1 MFLTGLAI
9 LFTLTLVAPAIFFI
23 APQRVQAQAGAI
35 GCVSGVAAGLASLVI
50 EAVKNVPATSPA
62 GEAGSIT
69 TAGATLGSCV
79 DDTILKPF
87 ARLMARIVLQQITTS
102 TINWI
107 TGKNGNGQPSF
118 VVNLSLN
125 LQSVGDAVALPF
137 INQIR
142 TGFNSPFGSA
152 ISSAL
157 QVNYNQKTSLA
168 GFFSANQSTL
178 PGSLQS
184 QQAFLAGNWSQG
196 GIPAWFALTTQCQN
210 NPYCLYQTSESQL
223 GSNVSQAQTN
233 RRQDLIQSQGF
244 LSWCGTTAAAAQ
256 TQSQAS
262 GGYQACIDQC
272 NNASG
277 GYTASCA
284 DSCATNFS
292 QSGGSIGGATSNG
305 INPGASCTNSDGTPG
320 NIQTPGSVIHDYTQK
335 AVVGAG
341 IDQLVSAQDLDQAL
355 GAIALA
361 LVNQVLSGSGLL
373 GASAPSSS
381 SRPSAMTLLQSY
393 AASNAAAAT
402 SATSLAQMTLAQ
414 LGTYTGAW
422 NTITAAANTAK
433 TSVDALV
440 TYCNAQAKAPY
451 ASPSVITAQV
461 NAAQTALATLI
472 APILAQAQAALSSA
486 AITQTLALKVQSE
499 AAAMTSVTSATTG
512 AAGALTADTQAL
524 TAAPPS
530 TANVVNAQA
539 DATATGAAVA
549 LPRPVY
555 PNTTPTVSLTVS
567 GGTLVDRMS
576 LISTNATKL
585 QATCTPVA
593 PVVTY

>member
-1 MFLTGLAI
+1 
-9 LFTLTLVAPAIFFI
+9 
-23 APQRVQAQAGAI
+23 VQAQAGAI
-35 GCVSGVAAGLASLVI
+35 GCVSGVAAGLAALVT
-50 EAVKNVPATSPA
+50 EQVKNVPVTSVA
-62 GEAGSIT
+62 SGEGSIT
-69 TAGATLGSCV
+69 AAGATLGSCV
-79 DDTILKPF
+79 DDTILKPL
-87 ARLMARIVLQQITTS
+87 ARLAARIVLQQITAS

-107 TGKNGNGQPSF
+107 TGKNGSGKASF
-118 VVNLSLN
+118 VTNLSVNL
-125 LQSVGDAVALPF
+125 QGVGDAVALPF

-157 QVNYNQKTSLA
+157 LINYNQQTSLA

-210 NPYCLYQTSESQL
+210 NPYCLYQASESQL
-223 GSNVSQAQTN
+223 GSNVGQAQTN

-244 LSWCGTTAAAAQ
+244 LSWCGTTAAADQ

-305 INPGASCTNSDGTPG
+305 VNPGASCTNSDGTPG

-341 IDQLVSAQDLDQAL
+341 IDQLISAQDLDQAL

-373 GASAPSSS
+373 GASTPSSS
-381 SRPSAMTLLQSY
+381 SGRSVITQLQDYS
-393 AASNAAAAT
+393 ASNASAT
-402 SATSLAQMTLAQ
+402 ASATSLAQSALTQ
-414 LGTYTGAW
+414 LGNYTGAW
-422 NTITAAANTAK
+422 NTIIASANTA
-433 TSVDALV
+433 SASINALV
-440 TYCNAQAKAPY
+440 TYCNAQAKDPN

-461 NAAQTALATLI
+461 NAAQTALATEI
-472 APILAQAQAALSSA
+472 TPILAQAQAALSSA
-486 AITQTLALKVQSE
+486 AITKTLALKVQSE
-499 AAAMTSVTSATTG
+499 AAAMTSATAATTG
-512 AAGALTADTQAL
+512 AAGVLTADTQAL
-524 TAAPPS
+524 AAAPPS
-530 TANVVNAQA
+530 VTDVVNAQA
-539 DATATGAAVA
+539 NATVTGAAVA
-549 LPRPVY
+549 SPSG
-555 PNTTPTVSLTVS
+555 SLTVS
-567 GGTLVDRMS
+567 RGTLVDQTN
-576 LISTNATKL
+576 LISTNATTLKSV
-585 QATCTPVA
+585 CTPVA
-593 PVVTY
+593 PASSFVPTAG